1 MNFHNNC
8 RHQKRVPAK
17 MKYKWLLLVFPGCHL
32 NLFQGDWFE
41 NTWKYGWTATFFFSA
56 AVNYS
61 QCDIKCEIYMI

>member
-17 MKYKWLLLVFPGCHL
+17 MKYEWLLLVFPASHL

-41 NTWKYGWTATFFFSA
+41 NTWKYGWTATFFFLL
-56 AVNYS
+56 
-61 QCDIKCEIYMI
+61 Q